1 MGVSDQT
8 HKTCQWRTGFLGCV
22 HLVTQRWGL
31 PCQHKPFWPL
41 NSPCL
46 WPLGNHKV
54 LPFAGAWVSWI
65 NCKRPVSG
73 WRLETVLTTSPPT
86 KSQQTDWQNQ
96 SNSQPK
102 WTFQQPKNNRNK
114 CQLDQEW
121 QMTQLELPKWTKLWS
136 QAPWRCGNCNGDN
149 DTQSKWQTQDKQ
161 YTNRKNESEL

>member
-1 MGVSDQT
+1 MVPLDFSYFRWVCQT
-8 HKTCQWRTGFLGCV
+8 KPIRHANEGLVFLVVCILLLSV
-22 HLVTQRWGL
+22 EDCHASTN
-31 PCQHKPFWPL
+31 PFDLSIAHAFDHW
-41 NSPCL
+41 
-46 WPLGNHKV
+46 
-54 LPFAGAWVSWI
+54 AI
-65 NCKRPVSG
+65 TNCKRPVSG
-73 WRLETVLTTSPPT
+73 WRLETVPTTSPPT